1 MDPFTAQVNMFV
13 RLQSVTHAQTLGPCD
28 RAVEQDERD
37 VLDARGES
45 GRLGQPSNVANR
57 RVLVIAGIDRGTAR
71 AKSAIRLVCADRPRE
86 GCCLSLTCGYAS
98 GWIDR
103 CELVAPLP
111 LTTADDDHL

>member
-1 MDPFTAQVNMFV
+1 
-13 RLQSVTHAQTLGPCD
+13 
-28 RAVEQDERD
+28 

-45 GRLGQPSNVANR
+45 GRLGRPSNVANR
-57 RVLVIAGIDRGTAR
+57 RVLVIAGIDRGQR
-71 AKSAIRLVCADRPRE
+71 EPSRLSAWCVLIVPR